1 MVNPYQAPAPGVG
14 HAMDL
19 SAMQS
24 GFALA
29 DVGTR
34 FVGSLVDGLFYAGV
48 CIPGFVA
55 VALAGDDGGPLL
67 IAGWGL
73 IGFGVLVLAGLQWY
87 LIATTGQSIA
97 KRMLRMRIVRTNGMP
112 VNFVHGVLLRNWV
125 IALLSNIPLVG
136 GMIALVDALM
146 IFGNERRCLHDKI
159 ADTTVIKV

>member
-1 MVNPYQAPAPGVG
+1 MVNPYQAPSPGVG

-24 GFALA
+24 NFALA

-34 FVGSLVDGLFYAGV
+34 FVGSLVDGLFYAAA

-55 VALAGDDGGPLL
+55 VAIGSEDGGALMMAGYGL
-67 IAGWGL
+67 IA
-73 IGFGVLVLAGLQWY
+73 IGVFAVAAVQWY
-87 LIATTGQSIA
+87 LIATSGQSIA

-125 IALLSNIPLVG
+125 IALLSNIPIVG
-136 GMIALVDALM
+136 GFIALVDALM

-159 ADTTVIKV
+159 ADTTVVKV